1 LGEEQDKPFREL
13 LGSLVEL
20 NHRMSPGCEIEL
32 AVEEGFP
39 PMPLGETGTELLRIF
54 QEVLTNVRR
63 HANARNVLVTLAIEG
78 DDLVA
83 EVSDDGWRFV
93 LGITRGMRLKSM
105 RERAAMVSG
114 ELDVESEPG
123 KGTRVCFHA
132 PLYASEVRT
141 EGR

>member
-1 LGEEQDKPFREL
+1 M
-13 LGSLVEL
+13 EL
-20 NHRMSPGCEIEL
+20 NRRMSPGCEIEL

-39 PMPLGETGTELLRIF
+39 SMPLRETGTELLRIF

-63 HANARNVLVTLAIEG
+63 HANARNVLTTLEIEG
-78 DDLVA
+78 NDLVA
-83 EVSDDGWRFV
+83 EVADDGRGFV
-93 LGITRGMRLKSM
+93 LGTTRGVGLKSI
-105 RERAAMVSG
+105 RERAATLGG

-123 KGTRVCFHA
+123 KGTRVRFRA